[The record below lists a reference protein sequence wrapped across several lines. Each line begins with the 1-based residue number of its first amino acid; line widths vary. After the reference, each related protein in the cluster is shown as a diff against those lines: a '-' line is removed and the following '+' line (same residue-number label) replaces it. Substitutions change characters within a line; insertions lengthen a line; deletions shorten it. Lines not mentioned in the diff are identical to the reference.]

1 MNLGMPEILL
11 LLFIALLFFGGRKLP
26 ELGKSLGQGIKN
38 FKSSMAEGEKEAEAQ
53 RQQPAPKPPATPTG
67 E

>member
-26 ELGKSLGQGIKN
+26 ELGKSLGEGIKN
-38 FKSSMAEGEKEAEAQ
+38 FRGAMSEGAKDAEKKTEGSGSTGDAKS
-53 RQQPAPKPPATPTG
+53 
-67 E
+67 

>member
-26 ELGKSLGQGIKN
+26 ELGKSIGEGIKN
-38 FKSSMAEGEKEAEAQ
+38 FRSSMAEGAKDEQNREK
-53 RQQPAPKPPATPTG
+53 TG
-67 E
+67 ESTGSAKP

>member
-11 LLFIALLFFGGRKLP
+11 LLLIALLFFGGRKLP

-38 FKSSMAEGEKEAEAQ
+38 FRGAINDGAKESEKETTKSE
-53 RQQPAPKPPATPTG
+53 
-67 E
+67 

>member
-38 FKSSMAEGEKEAEAQ
+38 FKSSMADGEKEAEAQ